1 MSSAS
6 FVCPFC
12 PLHCDDLQMAKLVR
26 NIRTQ
31 SGADADCGGE
41 EAGDSESCPLL
52 QQRLDAAIEHQRS
65 SAATEATLAT
75 AGQWIE
81 QAEQIWITGRVLDLQ
96 TARAVCRFAEQTGAG
111 VSVAAD
117 PAAAVET
124 AAYCETFAR
133 DGGFATTLGDA
144 AAAHT
149 SVILIGDPSQR
160 WPRLSQR
167 IARAGELYAWQN
179 TNRLSERL
187 AHLRRLLRRSA
198 EPAPTGDPDLV
209 ACRELCNRA
218 ISVVFVVV
226 PEVLGAGEAIPVW
239 STVTG
244 LLRDLNGRIR
254 AALLRFDET
263 LTFRSVRAW
272 NGQQAAGNGLAQAQ
286 SAADLVIELV
296 PWNADDATCA
306 GAIAVEEAYSAAR
319 RITIGWQSATSE
331 AVSTASQ
338 TCYLP
343 ASAGGIGRA
352 AIVLRGDGSVALP
365 LRPLVVTALPSPAE
379 LLAQLAPQRV
389 RSATKVVDRSA
400 DRTGST

>member
-26 NIRTQ
+26 NIQ
-31 SGADADCGGE
+31 MPSGADVDRGGE

-52 QQRLDAAIEHQRS
+52 QQRLDAAIQHHRS

-75 AGQWIE
+75 ASQWVD
-81 QAEQIWITGRVLDLQ
+81 QAEQIWITGRILDLQ

-124 AAYCETFAR
+124 AAYCEIFAR

-149 SVILIGDPSQR
+149 RVILIGDPAER
-160 WPRLSQR
+160 WPRLRQR
-167 IARAGELYAWQN
+167 LARAGELYTWQS
-179 TNRLSERL
+179 TDRLSERL
-187 AHLRRLLRRSA
+187 AHLRRLLRRPA
-198 EPAPTGDPDLV
+198 EPAPAGDPDLV

-218 ISVVFVVV
+218 ISVVFVIV
-226 PEVLGAGEAIPVW
+226 PEALTASEAIPVW
-239 STVTG
+239 STMTG

-296 PWNADDATCA
+296 PWNAEEATCA
-306 GAIAVEEAYSAAR
+306 GAIAAEEAHSAPR
-319 RITIGWQSATSE
+319 RITIGWQPAMSE
-331 AVSTASQ
+331 AALIAAP

-352 AIVLRGDGSVALP
+352 AIVLRGDGSVSLP
-365 LRPLVVTALPSPAE
+365 LRPLVETALPSPAE
-379 LLAQLAPQRV
+379 LLALLSPQHV
-389 RSATKVVDRSA
+389 RST
-400 DRTGST
+400 